1 MAKAVEWAGGFAFN
15 TDPLD
20 NSPRILVTSRVA
32 RLVHGLAMVAQ
43 DILGGHVAVGF
54 STDADTAKCVG
65 VWCGLRCMAGRVGIP
80 QYLTSSLVVVHRDWV
95 WLCVGGCVWL
105 CAVAPY
111 RCLVCFFFG
120 RGGRLAFV
128 RTSDGAVVARQSPH
142 WIDGLESCAA
152 TGRVVCSRAI
162 ASRQGV
168 GHRRL
173 GYMDSGPSHRHAR
186 GAMATLRAVSPPSGV
201 RDGSGD
207 GSSDGGGGG
216 DGDGHRRG
224 DTVLVPVLG
233 RGQAVVGVVAVTLR
247 GEYDEEAHSSA
258 MDMLSRFSA
267 GLGAGAQV
275 ADDVQAQ
282 VCLAVV
288 AVCVALCLCV
298 CVCLCVLFCA

>member
-1 MAKAVEWAGGFAFN
+1 
-15 TDPLD
+15 
-20 NSPRILVTSRVA
+20 
-32 RLVHGLAMVAQ
+32 
-43 DILGGHVAVGF
+43 
-54 STDADTAKCVG
+54 
-65 VWCGLRCMAGRVGIP
+65 
-80 QYLTSSLVVVHRDWV
+80 
-95 WLCVGGCVWL
+95 
-105 CAVAPY
+105 
-111 RCLVCFFFG
+111 
-120 RGGRLAFV
+120 
-128 RTSDGAVVARQSPH
+128 
-142 WIDGLESCAA
+142 
-152 TGRVVCSRAI
+152 
-162 ASRQGV
+162 
-168 GHRRL
+168 
-173 GYMDSGPSHRHAR
+173 
-186 GAMATLRAVSPPSGV
+186 MATLRAVSPPSSV

-216 DGDGHRRG
+216 DGYGHRRG